1 MIVASEDSS
10 YMPARIV
17 VLGGDDPTNINTELN
32 TVCLDRSLSFV
43 LTDTFVGCDSSSG
56 SFVVAGQRASVSQS
70 YCAAGEHDSL
80 LVHRADQGQEVSAG
94 KPHSFKYQKSAH

>member
-1 MIVASEDSS
+1 M
-10 YMPARIV
+10 
-17 VLGGDDPTNINTELN
+17 
-32 TVCLDRSLSFV
+32 
-43 LTDTFVGCDSSSG
+43 GCDSSSV

-94 KPHSFKYQKSAH
+94 KPHSFEYQNPAHETDPSHTLGVPFIINFF